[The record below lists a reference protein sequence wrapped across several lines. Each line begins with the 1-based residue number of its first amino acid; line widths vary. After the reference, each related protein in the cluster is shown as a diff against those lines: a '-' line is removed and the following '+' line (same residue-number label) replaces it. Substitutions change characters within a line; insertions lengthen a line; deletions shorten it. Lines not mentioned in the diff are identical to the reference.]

1 MEATARWLA
10 LDARLLRMALH
21 EAEVEGRA
29 LRARA
34 AAEGA
39 ELLQTAAELR
49 SVGLSMEG
57 TYALLAALAGEV
69 ISPMRDFELAVTVSA
84 VREQAAADAA
94 TATAAANAA
103 NAANAAGSAS
113 RDLLAAS
120 IRIWSGRRLLRR
132 ARRQL
137 PSSSADEKAYGAHA
151 QVA

>member
-1 MEATARWLA
+1 
-10 LDARLLRMALH
+10 
-21 EAEVEGRA
+21 
-29 LRARA
+29 
-34 AAEGA
+34 
-39 ELLQTAAELR
+39 
-49 SVGLSMEG
+49 
-57 TYALLAALAGEV
+57 
-69 ISPMRDFELAVTVSA
+69 MRDFELAVTVSA

-120 IRIWSGRRLLRR
+120 IRIWSGRRRSLRR